1 METSSDPA
9 AADGTVAS
17 RDVSVQPTRAVA
29 CRHHVLVRWTHWL
42 TVPLLLGLIL
52 SGVSIYSVGPVY
64 QHSPD
69 AITGNTDYVADVGI
83 WLCTHVP
90 GLHHYKDPPTW
101 VYDHFGWPSTFP
113 AALRLH
119 WLLVYL
125 FMLNGTVYMLGLVL
139 GGGYRSLLPRLS
151 DIRDGS
157 ALALRYVG
165 VIFAKV
171 TRRTRPHPHET
182 TKYNPLQRLSY
193 SAMPVA
199 GLLAIL
205 SGWAMH
211 KPMQLHWLAAMFG
224 GYDDARIWH
233 FWLTWVFILFTIPH
247 VILILLDGWDTTSSM
262 IFGLS
267 ERTGRGPDER

>member
-1 METSSDPA
+1 METSSDSV

-17 RDVSVQPTRAVA
+17 LDVSVQPTRAVVW
-29 CRHHVLVRWTHWL
+29 RHHVLVRWTHWL

-52 SGVSIYSVGPVY
+52 SGVSIYSFGPVY
-64 QHSPD
+64 QHAPD

-83 WLCTHVP
+83 WLCAHVP
-90 GLHHYKDPPTW
+90 GLHHYRDPPAW
-101 VYDHFGWPSTFP
+101 VYDHFGRPRSFT

-139 GGGYRSLLPRLS
+139 GGGYRALLPRLS

-157 ALALRYVG
+157 AMALQYAG
-165 VIFAKV
+165 VIFAKIV
-171 TRRTRPHPHET
+171 RRSRPHPHEA

-193 SAMPVA
+193 CAMPLA

-211 KPMQLHWLAAMFG
+211 KPMQLHWLATMFG

-233 FWLTWVFILFTIPH
+233 FWLTWVFVIFTVPH
-247 VILILLDGWDTTSSM
+247 VILILLDGWDTMRSM
-262 IFGLS
+262 FFGWS
-267 ERTGRGPDER
+267 ERTGGGPR